1 MLSFEDLT
9 KPYRENT
16 NEYAE
21 SLRNQRLFSK
31 HSYIDDEMSSQVF
44 TNEEWIDNEICTE
57 SAFDTDE
64 MLNETGIA
72 VNDISRNILYEDVN
86 LNTLSRLKTT
96 PESQMLSSQY
106 VAESLS
112 PITWRTSSYG
122 NHFLE

>member
-1 MLSFEDLT
+1 MT

-21 SLRNQRLFSK
+21 SLRSQRLFSK
-31 HSYIDDEMSSQVF
+31 HSYIDDEMLSQTF

-57 SAFDTDE
+57 SAFAIDE

-86 LNTLSRLKTT
+86 LNTISRLKTT
-96 PESQMLSSQY
+96 PESHMLSSQY
-106 VAESLS
+106 VAESHLMGII
-112 PITWRTSSYG
+112 P
-122 NHFLE
+122 